1 MINIL
6 KSYRGIKHNTFTSDI
21 TFVYIDSNLDAGLNE
36 LLCSENIYSY
46 LLTKHLTIPLWL
58 KSGSLWINI
67 LNNRV
72 DWFDLN
78 DYHVVEHSVLSH
90 KGSFSLTSDWTNI
103 MSILMFASIN
113 TLTPQRC
120 GNNFTRLF
128 FFKFFWGIDI
138 WSTSCEV
145 CLRRRKPQNLT
156 DDTLILVQVIA
167 WCHQAA
173 SHYLSQCWPIFILSF
188 SLTRSQ
194 TN

>member
-72 DWFDLN
+72 DWFDLK

-103 MSILMFASIN
+103 MSISMFASIN
-113 TLTPQRC
+113 TSTHWPLRDVEIILQDY
-120 GNNFTRLF
+120 F
-128 FFKFFWGIDI
+128 FSNSFGELIYEVLHVKFVSGGESHRTWLMIRWFWFK
-138 WSTSCEV
+138 
-145 CLRRRKPQNLT
+145 
-156 DDTLILVQVIA
+156 
-167 WCHQAA
+167 
-173 SHYLSQCWPIFILSF
+173 
-188 SLTRSQ
+188 
-194 TN
+194 